1 MSATLCDLHRE
12 CTLRHRTSPTVVI
25 TYAIAVTPA
34 LKWAFVLIALDV
46 YQPTGWNSPGAKRV
60 AHIYWRVMITIV
72 KMLLAIPLT
81 LMLLG
86 SVWLL
91 WFLVTLL

>member
-1 MSATLCDLHRE
+1 MSISPPAGIHRARRG
-12 CTLRHRTSPTVVI
+12 LPI
-25 TYAIAVTPA
+25 
-34 LKWAFVLIALDV
+34 
-46 YQPTGWNSPGAKRV
+46 TGWNSPGAKRV

>member
-1 MSATLCDLHRE
+1 
-12 CTLRHRTSPTVVI
+12 
-25 TYAIAVTPA
+25 
-34 LKWAFVLIALDV
+34 
-46 YQPTGWNSPGAKRV
+46 
-60 AHIYWRVMITIV
+60 MITIV
-72 KMLLAIPLT
+72 KTLLAIPLT

>member
-1 MSATLCDLHRE
+1 
-12 CTLRHRTSPTVVI
+12 
-25 TYAIAVTPA
+25 
-34 LKWAFVLIALDV
+34 
-46 YQPTGWNSPGAKRV
+46 
-60 AHIYWRVMITIV
+60 MITIV